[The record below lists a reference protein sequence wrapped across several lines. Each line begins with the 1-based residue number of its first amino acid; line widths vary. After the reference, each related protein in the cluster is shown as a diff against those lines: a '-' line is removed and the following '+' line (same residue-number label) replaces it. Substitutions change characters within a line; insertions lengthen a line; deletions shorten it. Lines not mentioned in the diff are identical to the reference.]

1 MNKPVY
7 LGLSILELS
16 KILMYEFWY
25 DYEKSKYGEKDK
37 LCYMDTYNFIVYIK
51 TVDIYRDI
59 LEDVETKFD
68 TSNFETECN
77 SIDRPL
83 LQIRNK
89 RVIGLM
95 KDKLGGKTMTTFSGL
110 RAKTDGSEVKKEKG
124 TKKPAIKRKLK
135 FRNYKNC
142 LEAMQLDNKEK
153 YLEKNKTDTDRIK
166 EIIKNS

>member
-25 DYEKSKYGEKDK
+25 DYEKSKYDEKDK
-37 LCYMDTYNFIVYIK
+37 LCYMDTDNFIVYIK

-59 LEDVETKFD
+59 VEDVETKFD
-68 TSNFETECN
+68 TSNYETECN

-89 RVIGLM
+89 RVMGLM
-95 KDKLGGKTMTTFSGL
+95 KDKLGGKTMATFSGL
-110 RAKTDGSEVKKEKG
+110 RAKTDGSEVKKEKEQKNVPS
-124 TKKPAIKRKLK
+124 KKNL
-135 FRNYKNC
+135 N
-142 LEAMQLDNKEK
+142 L
-153 YLEKNKTDTDRIK
+153 
-166 EIIKNS
+166 EIIKTV